1 MLPFFTGEKDVFTRM
16 GKVLLHLT
24 PASQVL
30 TLHPFYIVRGEES
43 PLSMTFPNPP
53 PLIHHLNVF
62 NDVLKIKGDITIINC
77 VCACACM
84 CVCMCV
90 CVCVTCGWNVHACVR
105 YVHVFP

>member
-43 PLSMTFPNPP
+43 PLSVTFPNPP

-77 VCACACM
+77 VC
-84 CVCMCV
+84 VCMHVRVHACVVCVYV
-90 CVCVTCGWNVHACVR
+90 CVCVS
-105 YVHVFP
+105 HVDGMYMHV